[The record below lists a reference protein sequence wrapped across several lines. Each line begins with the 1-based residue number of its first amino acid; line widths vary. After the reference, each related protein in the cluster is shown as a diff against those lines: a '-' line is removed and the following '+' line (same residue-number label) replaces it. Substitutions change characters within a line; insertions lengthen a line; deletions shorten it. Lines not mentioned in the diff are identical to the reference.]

1 MVAPVREY
9 VLLDVLVKLFLH
21 AIDVFVLAGLS
32 AGHHAE
38 GFALASLL
46 KH

>member
-1 MVAPVREY
+1 MVAPVRQY

-21 AIDVFVLAGLS
+21 AIDVFVLAGLN
-32 AGHHAE
+32 AGHHVE

-46 KH
+46 EH